1 MKHFHFCTAMVCAF
15 SLTLLFSLSA
25 CQKVIDEDLSST
37 PTMPQGTPAKVI
49 FTLDGFTQSREPSS
63 AKHLSSP
70 RTPVTRAETT
80 ATKNVVKRIDFVV
93 FYGSEVAFQA
103 HQTAED
109 ADFGTLT
116 ANLTPGDY
124 SIVAVAHNGP
134 QEAIISTPTK
144 VTFNGNHLSD
154 TFAYGGNVTVT
165 DNDTGHNLT
174 LRRAVACF
182 RLKTTDAI
190 PDTVAQMKFYY
201 LQGSSTLNPVTLQG
215 TANSKQTEV
224 FDISQDQ
231 HGRVGQWDV
240 FTFPKATD
248 GTGKLVVQVQA
259 LDKSGNV
266 VYEKLFSDADIERG
280 YRTVYTGNFFGGTTA
295 AQGGGFQVGFEE
307 VEWKDKTAVT
317 Y

>member
-1 MKHFHFCTAMVCAF
+1 MKHFHFRSAMVCAF
-15 SLTLLFSLSA
+15 PLAMLFSLSS
-25 CQKVIDEDLSST
+25 CQKAIDEDISST
-37 PTMPQGTPAKVI
+37 SHMPQGTPAKVI

-70 RTPVTRAETT
+70 RTPITRA
-80 ATKNVVKRIDFVV
+80 AASAASDVAKRIDFVV
-93 FYGSEVAFQA
+93 FYGNDVAFQA
-103 HQTAED
+103 HQTDSD
-109 ADFGTLT
+109 AGFGTLT

-124 SIVAVAHNGP
+124 SIVAVAHNGQ
-134 QEAIISTPTK
+134 QEAIISMPTK
-144 VTFNGNHLSD
+144 VTFNGNRLSD
-154 TFAYGGNVTVT
+154 TFAYGGNVTIT

-215 TANSKQTEV
+215 TANSKQTEI
-224 FDISQDQ
+224 FDIAQDQ
-231 HGRVGQWDV
+231 HGRVGQWDI
-240 FTFPKATD
+240 FTFPKTTD

-280 YRTVYTGNFFGGTTA
+280 YRTVYTGNFFGGSTA

-307 VEWKDKTAVT
+307 VEWKDKTEIT